1 MKHPSCRQLGC
12 LGFFSL
18 LVGTCDAA
26 ETIRYVLMTSDG
38 HVAGEQ
44 IVEHGDDGR
53 TRVRYVFKD
62 NGRGPELEETIRR
75 APDGTL
81 SEYELRGQAEM
92 GGPVSERFTRNGDVA
107 QWQTLADAGRASIAG
122 PALYVPRDGTL
133 EPVSASIAA
142 AAARPGGSLPLLPSG
157 TLTQRKVDEA
167 EVARADG
174 SRQTVQLL
182 VQTGL
187 WLTPQYHWA
196 TTGPTPRLF
205 ASIYPAW
212 FQGIEAGWEGNLK
225 LLATRQNVAEGLL
238 LNEAAVKLQQPLTG
252 LTVIRNARVFDS
264 LRAKLDAPSDVYL
277 LRGRITAVL
286 RAGAPVLGD
295 AAQIDAAGRVLLPG
309 LFDMHGHVDRWD
321 GALNLA
327 AGVTAVRD
335 MGSDNAELQRMV
347 DEAAAGKLLMPHIVP
362 AGFLEGRSP
371 FSARHGRVIETLPEA
386 KAAVDWYAANGYRQ
400 IKIYNSFPR
409 QHLRETVAHAH
420 RRGLRVSGHV
430 PAFLRAQDAVVM
442 GFDELQHI
450 NQLMLN
456 FLVKPNT
463 DTRTLERFYL
473 PAEGLATF
481 DLRSKAATDFIALLK
496 KHRTVIDPTLAAFD
510 FLKQRDGEVPAP
522 YAAVMPHLPP
532 NVQRYYLSGGMKI
545 ADDAT
550 AARYRAS
557 YDTMVAFVGLAYR
570 AGIPLV
576 AGTDAMAGFTLHS
589 ELALYVKAGLTPA
602 QALQVATLNGARYT
616 GTLHERGSI
625 QPGKLADLVL
635 VDGDPTRDIA
645 DLRKVAL
652 VITQGKLIRPADVH
666 RALGVRPFVADAP
679 RLEATTSHPDTRS
692 ERR

>member
-1 MKHPSCRQLGC
+1 MNLRAWQAGC
-12 LGFFSL
+12 VGALAL
-18 LVGTCDAA
+18 LAGTCQAA
-26 ETIRYVLMTSDG
+26 EILRYVLMTSAG

-44 IVEHGDDGR
+44 VVEHGDDGR

-81 SEYELRGQAEM
+81 AEYEVKGQATM
-92 GGPVSERFTRNGDVA
+92 GGPVSERFTRSGDQA
-107 QWQTLADAGRASIAG
+107 QWQTLADAGRASVTGA
-122 PALYVPRDGTL
+122 ALYVPRDGSL

-142 AAARPGGSLPLLPSG
+142 AAARPDGRLPLLPSG
-157 TLTQRKVDEA
+157 TLTQRKVDEV

-187 WLTPQYHWA
+187 WLTPLYHWA
-196 TTGPTPRLF
+196 TTGPRPRLF
-205 ASIYPAW
+205 ASIYPGW

-225 LLATRQNVAEGLL
+225 LLATRQNAAAGLL
-238 LNEAAVKLQQPLTG
+238 LNQTAAQLQKPLPG

-264 LRAKLDAPSDVYL
+264 VRARLNPPSDVHV
-277 LRGRITAVL
+277 LRERITAVL
-286 RAGAPVLGD
+286 PAGAPVPGG
-295 AAQIDAAGRVLLPG
+295 ATQIDAAGRVMLPG

-327 AGVTAVRD
+327 AGVTTVRD
-335 MGSDNAELQRMV
+335 MGSDNAELQQII

-362 AGFLEGRSP
+362 AGFLEGRSA
-371 FSARHGRVIETLPEA
+371 FSSRLGRVIETLDEA
-386 KAAVDWYAANGYRQ
+386 KTAVDWYAQHGYRQ

-409 QHLRETVAHAH
+409 EHLRETVAHAH

-430 PAFLRAQDAVVM
+430 PAFMRAQDVVAM
-442 GFDELQHI
+442 GFDEVQHI

-456 FLVKPNT
+456 FLVKPGT

-473 PAEGLATF
+473 PAEKLARF
-481 DLRSKAATDFIALLK
+481 DLRSKAARDFVALLK
-496 KHRTVIDPTLAAFD
+496 KHRTVIDPTLATFD

-522 YAAVMPHLPP
+522 YADVMPHLPP
-532 NVQRYYLSGGMKI
+532 NVQRNYLSGGMKI

-557 YDTMVAFVGLAYR
+557 YNTMVAFVGLAYR
-570 AGIPLV
+570 AGIPIV
-576 AGTDAMAGFTLHS
+576 AGTDALAGFTLHS

-645 DLRKVAL
+645 DLRKVSL

-666 RALGVRPFVADAP
+666 RALGVQPFVADTHW
-679 RLEATTSHPDTRS
+679 LEATIFQPDQP